1 MFYSTYFDTDIYS
14 IALTL
19 LLMAILTSEVPYMI
33 QNNNQRT
40 QVNRHGIVKIPL
52 IIVRNV
58 NIIAIYEVLFQNAKK
73 LLTE

>member
-1 MFYSTYFDTDIYS
+1 MFYSTYFDTYICS
-14 IALTL
+14 IALT

-33 QNNNQRT
+33 QNSNQRT

-58 NIIAIYEVLFQNAKK
+58 NIITIYEALFQNAKK

>member
-1 MFYSTYFDTDIYS
+1 
-14 IALTL
+14 
-19 LLMAILTSEVPYMI
+19 MAILISEVPYMI

-58 NIIAIYEVLFQNAKK
+58 NIIAIYEALFQNAKK

>member
-1 MFYSTYFDTDIYS
+1 MFYSTYFDTDICS

-33 QNNNQRT
+33 QNSNQRT

-58 NIIAIYEVLFQNAKK
+58 NIITIYKALFQNAKK